1 MNIPGTLKFSFF
13 VAALLVVVA
22 FAAGCSKSAY
32 SLIQNSEAKSSAG
45 WILKVL
51 DSSQPA
57 TVKIQ
62 ARSPFGGTQPEQ
74 ATSPQ
79 ANQSWLQVTAEL
91 TPPGSTSGLP
101 VKQIKLVDGSNSYPA
116 LAMTR
121 APEKGEPS
129 FVYFKDSAGLAQI
142 NAEGQLLWAIMNN
155 QASGETELLFQKS
168 GAEKVVFLFAVPSAA
183 KSLNLQIS

>member
-1 MNIPGTLKFSFF
+1 MNNPSTLRSAVFAGGFI
-13 VAALLVVVA
+13 ATVV
-22 FAAGCSKSAY
+22 FAAGCSNSA
-32 SLIQNSEAKSSAG
+32 SRLIQNSEAKSPAG
-45 WILKVL
+45 WTIKVL

-57 TVKIQ
+57 TVNIKE
-62 ARSPFGGTQPEQ
+62 RSPFGGTQPEK
-74 ATSPQ
+74 ATSPT

-91 TPPGSTSGLP
+91 TPPGSTSALP

-129 FVYFKDSAGLAQI
+129 FVYFKDSTGLAQI

-155 QASGETELLFQKS
+155 QATGETELLFQKS
-168 GAEKVVFLFAVPSAA
+168 GAEKVLFLFAVPSAA
-183 KSLNLQIS
+183 KSLTLQIS